1 MALGI
6 CYSVKDTYRRELIL
20 TKDRAP
26 LGREVIAEQVLK
38 FIPTVGLS
46 PYSSAWIVNRID
58 DKKIESFLPCLQYF
72 LPTWKRIQA
81 SQPLPTTTSGPREPG
96 IIVALSSDPISAQ
109 SFPGYSKQLHSL
121 SATLDP
127 FNTKDPFNT
136 RDLTFIVLNPE

>member
-1 MALGI
+1 M
-6 CYSVKDTYRRELIL
+6 
-20 TKDRAP
+20 
-26 LGREVIAEQVLK
+26 GREVIAEQVLK

-81 SQPLPTTTSGPREPG
+81 SQPLPSTTSGPREPG
-96 IIVALSSDPISAQ
+96 IIVALSNDPISAQ

-121 SATLDP
+121 SVILEP
-127 FNTKDPFNT
+127 SKTKQ
-136 RDLTFIVLNPE
+136 LTFIVLKPE